1 MILAHE
7 VALKNLLCFP
17 IHFTPLDVQHSA
29 AKHGQERLWWHTE
42 NIMFL
47 HLGGNFLPITLFTA
61 VRREEDTEQ
70 ELRVYLVG
78 VRN

>member
-29 AKHGQERLWWHTE
+29 AKHSQERLWWHTE
-42 NIMFL
+42 NTMFF
-47 HLGGNFLPITLFTA
+47 HSVVIINELPGTLFWMATL
-61 VRREEDTEQ
+61 Q
-70 ELRVYLVG
+70 
-78 VRN
+78 N